1 MTNHKIII
9 TFFLGL
15 FFNAVVNAQPKQ
27 GGQAAEIALPSVNG
41 DTIRL
46 SSLKGKVVL
55 LDFWASWCGPCRVTN
70 KSLVKLYSKYKDK
83 GFEIFSVSLD
93 DEKLKWKNA
102 IKQDKI
108 SWLQVNEGGG
118 WDAKTAIAWEISA
131 IPTSYLIDKDGKLLA
146 MDLEGKELEKAL
158 KYLIDK

>member
-1 MTNHKIII
+1 MTNYKVI
-9 TFFLGL
+9 TSIFFSFL
-15 FFNAVVNAQPKQ
+15 FSLAINAQPKQ
-27 GGQAAEIALPSVNG
+27 GQLAAEVALPSANG

-55 LDFWASWCGPCRVTN
+55 LDFWASWCGPCRVSN
-70 KSLVKLYSKYKDK
+70 RSMAKLYSKYKDK
-83 GFEIFSVSLD
+83 GFEILGVSLD
-93 DEKLKWKNA
+93 DEKVKWKNA

-108 SWLQVNEGGG
+108 KWLQVNEGGG
-118 WDAKTAIAWEISA
+118 WEAKTAQAWNISA